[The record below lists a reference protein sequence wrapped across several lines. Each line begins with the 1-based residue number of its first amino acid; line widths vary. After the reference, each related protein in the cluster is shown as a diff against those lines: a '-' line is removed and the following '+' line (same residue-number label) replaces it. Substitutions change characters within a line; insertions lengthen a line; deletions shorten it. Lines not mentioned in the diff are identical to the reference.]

1 MEWKRWVCREG
12 RSVLENRRVE
22 VGDRS
27 MKEIAILMAAGLGN
41 RMRPLTETTPKPLIR
56 VHGKAMIE
64 TVIDGLLERPV
75 EEIYIVTGYLGEQFA
90 QLCEK
95 YSQVRILYN
104 PDYLTKNNISSIY
117 AAREALGTADCF
129 ICESDLYVADST
141 IFKKKLTH
149 SCYFGRMQAGYS
161 DDWVFELDGDYI
173 SRVGKGGQ
181 DVYNMVG
188 ISYFKKEDARVLRE
202 EIEKAFAI
210 EENSQLFWD
219 DVVNQNLDKLKLT
232 IEPVV
237 EGQLVEIDTVEELN
251 RVEAQ

>member
-1 MEWKRWVCREG
+1 
-12 RSVLENRRVE
+12 
-22 VGDRS
+22 

-41 RMRPLTETTPKPLIR
+41 RMRPLTETTPKPLIK

-64 TVIDGLLERPV
+64 TVIEGLLERAV

-90 QLCEK
+90 PLCEK
-95 YSQVRILYN
+95 YPQVRILHN
-104 PDYLTKNNISSIY
+104 ADYLSKNNISSVY
-117 AAREALGTADCF
+117 AAKEALGTADCF

-141 IFKKKLTH
+141 VFQKELSH

-173 SRVGKGGQ
+173 SRVGKGGK

-188 ISYFKKEDARVLRE
+188 IAYFKKEDARILRE
-202 EIEKAFAI
+202 EIEKAFAW

-219 DVVNQNLDKLKLT
+219 DVVDRNLDKLKLT
-232 IEPVV
+232 IEPVE
-237 EGQLVEIDTVEELN
+237 EGQLVEIDTVEEWN
-251 RVEAQ
+251 RVEAQWQNAEG

>member
-1 MEWKRWVCREG
+1 
-12 RSVLENRRVE
+12 
-22 VGDRS
+22 

-41 RMRPLTETTPKPLIR
+41 RMRPLTETTPKPLIK

-64 TVIDGLLERPV
+64 TVIEGLLARPV

-90 QLCEK
+90 PLCEK
-95 YSQVRILYN
+95 YPQVRILHN

-129 ICESDLYVADST
+129 ICESDLYVVDAS
-141 IFKKKLTH
+141 IFKKELSH

-161 DDWVFELDGDYI
+161 EDWVFDLDGDNI
-173 SRVGKGGQ
+173 SRVGKGGK
-181 DVYNMVG
+181 DAYNMVG
-188 ISYFKKEDARVLRE
+188 ISYFKKDDAQILKD
-202 EIEKAFAI
+202 EIEKAYAV
-210 EENSQLFWD
+210 EANCQLFWD

-232 IEPVV
+232 IEPVE

-251 RVEAQ
+251 RVEANF